1 MYAQVLLANP
11 ARSTRKAFSYSI
23 PDHLKDKLQ
32 VGQQIIVP
40 FGKRKDVG
48 FVVGFAETAEVEK
61 TRDILEIVSEEP
73 LFDEKQLE
81 LAKWIAEYYCCF
93 LMAAVKLVIGTR
105 FENSNIRKSD
115 IQASR
120 ISAVEYQISNI
131 VPKLT
136 FYQEKALVEI
146 NKAIEKKQAD
156 TFLLYGVTGS
166 GKTEVYMRAI
176 AKVLEL
182 GRSAIVL
189 VPEIALTP
197 QMVERFTG
205 RFGEQVAV
213 VHSQMTLKQRR
224 VAGDLVAKGEK
235 RIVLGA
241 RSALF
246 VPVKDLGIVVIDE
259 EFEGSYKQDKS
270 PRYHAREVAKKM
282 GELHSAI
289 LVLGSAT
296 PSIETFYETSNR
308 LSLPERINQQPL
320 PEVEIVDM
328 RKEKAGV
335 LSRRLKELL
344 VETFEKKEQAIL
356 FLNRRGFF
364 TFLLCQMCGFSFA
377 CPTCSVS
384 LAYDHKD
391 KKLRCG
397 HCEYK
402 IDPPR
407 SCPQCNSESL
417 RFFGTGTQRI
427 EQEVSKLLP
436 KARIMRYD
444 RDTVSKRG
452 SHEKL
457 FRIFSDGEADILIGT
472 QMIAK
477 GLDIPSVTLVGA
489 VSADIGL
496 QFPDFRSAE
505 TTFHLLTQVAGRAG
519 RHHLP
524 GKVVIQS
531 YTPDHY
537 AIQAAAKHDYESFY
551 NQELKYRE
559 ELGYPPFSKLITLVI
574 SGKNG
579 AKASKIADDLAVFLR
594 NGLGTGD
601 SGLGTRV
608 LGPVPAVLSKI
619 RGDYRYRILLKG
631 KNLPA
636 MRELVCETMEK
647 TVVPTDVRV
656 IIDVEPMGMM

>member
-1 MYAQVLLANP
+1 MYAQVLLAKP
-11 ARSTRKAFSYSI
+11 ARSTQKIFSYSI
-23 PDHLKDKLQ
+23 PDNLKEKLVVGLQ
-32 VGQQIIVP
+32 VLVP
-40 FGKRKDVG
+40 FGKRRDIG
-48 FVVGFAETAEVEK
+48 FVVGFSETAEVEK
-61 TRDILEIVSEEP
+61 TRDILEIFGDEP

-81 LAKWIAEYYCCF
+81 LAKWMAEYYCCY
-93 LMAAVKLVIGTR
+93 LMTALKLMLPLAAVSTKHQIT
-105 FENSNIRKSD
+105 NPKQYQNPNI
-115 IQASR
+115 
-120 ISAVEYQISNI
+120 QI
-131 VPKLT
+131 PKLKEA
-136 FYQEKALVEI
+136 QGKALVEI
-146 NKAIEKKQAD
+146 SKAIETKLAE

-166 GKTEVYMRAI
+166 GKTEVYMQAI

-182 GRSAIVL
+182 GKSAIVL

-197 QMVERFTG
+197 QMVERFVE

-213 VHSQMTLKQRR
+213 VHSHMTLKQRR
-224 VAGDLVAKGEK
+224 VARDSVARGEK

-246 VPVKDLGIVVIDE
+246 APVKELGIVVIDE

-270 PRYHAREVAKKM
+270 PRYHAREVAKKLC
-282 GELHSAI
+282 EIHRAV

-296 PSIETFYETSNR
+296 PSIETFYETKNR
-308 LSLPERINQQPL
+308 LSLPERINQQPM
-320 PEVEIVDM
+320 PAVEIVDM
-328 RKEKAGV
+328 RKEHKGA
-335 LSRRLKELL
+335 LSQKLRELL
-344 VETFEKKEQAIL
+344 VETFEKKEQSIL

-364 TFLLCQMCGFSFA
+364 TFLMCQKCGFSFS

-384 LAYDHKD
+384 LAYDHNE

-402 IDPPR
+402 IDPPK
-407 SCPQCNSESL
+407 SCPRCNEEAL

-427 EQEVSKLLP
+427 EQEVAKLLP

-444 RDTVSKRG
+444 RDSTSKRG
-452 SHEKL
+452 SHERL
-457 FRIFSDGEADILIGT
+457 FRTFSDGEADILIGT

-531 YTPDHY
+531 YTPEHY

-551 NQELKYRE
+551 NQELKNRE
-559 ELGYPPFSKLITLVI
+559 ELSYPPFSKLITLVI

-594 NGLGTGD
+594 KGLGTGCQ
-601 SGLGTRV
+601 V

-631 KNLPA
+631 KDLPA

-656 IIDVEPMGMM
+656 IVDVEPLGLL

>member
-1 MYAQVLLANP
+1 
-11 ARSTRKAFSYSI
+11 
-23 PDHLKDKLQ
+23 D
-32 VGQQIIVP
+32 
-40 FGKRKDVG
+40 
-48 FVVGFAETAEVEK
+48 
-61 TRDILEIVSEEP
+61 EP

-81 LAKWIAEYYCCF
+81 LAKWISNYYCCF
-93 LMAAVKLVIGTR
+93 LMSALKLMIGVDAARNKRQETR
-105 FENSNIRKSD
+105 SKKIPNLNI
-115 IQASR
+115 
-120 ISAVEYQISNI
+120 QI
-131 VPKLT
+131 PKLREA
-136 FYQEKALVEI
+136 QRKALVEI
-146 NKAIEKKQAD
+146 EKSIDAKQAE

-176 AKVLEL
+176 AEVLEQ
-182 GRSAIVL
+182 GRGAIVL

-213 VHSQMTLKQRR
+213 IHSHMTLKQRR
-224 VAGDLVAKGEK
+224 VARDLVARGER

-246 VPVKDLGIVVIDE
+246 APVKDLGIVVIDE

-270 PRYHAREVAKKM
+270 PRYHAREVAKKLC
-282 GELHSAI
+282 EIHQAV

-296 PSIETFYETSNR
+296 PSIETFYETKQR
-308 LSLPERINQQPL
+308 LSLPERINKQPM

-328 RKEKAGV
+328 RKERPGA
-335 LSRRLKELL
+335 LSKTLQNLL
-344 VETFEKKEQAIL
+344 VETFEKKEQSIL

-364 TFLLCQMCGFSFA
+364 TFLMCQKCGFSFS

-391 KKLRCG
+391 KRLRCG
-397 HCEYK
+397 HCSFQIE
-402 IDPPR
+402 PPR
-407 SCPQCNSESL
+407 SCPRCNEEAL

-427 EQEVSKLLP
+427 EQEAAKLLP

-444 RDTVSKRG
+444 RDSTSKRG
-452 SHEKL
+452 SHDKL
-457 FRIFSDGEADILIGT
+457 FKTFSDGEADILIGT

-531 YTPDHY
+531 YTPEHY
-537 AIQAAAKHDYESFY
+537 AIQAAAKHDYEGFY
-551 NQELKYRE
+551 NQELKHRE
-559 ELGYPPFSKLITLVI
+559 ELSYPPFAKLVSLVI
-574 SGKNG
+574 SGQDCSKV
-579 AKASKIADDLAVFLR
+579 SKIADDLANFIKK
-594 NGLGTGD
+594 GLGTGD
-601 SGLGTRV
+601 LGLTTRV
-608 LGPVPAVLSKI
+608 LGPVPAVLSRL
-619 RGDYRYRILLKG
+619 RGDYRFRILLKG
-631 KNLPA
+631 KDLAA
-636 MRELVCETMEK
+636 MRSAIAETLEK
-647 TVVPTDVRV
+647 TVVPIDVRV
-656 IIDVEPMGMM
+656 IVDVEPMGMM

>member
-1 MYAQVLLANP
+1 MYAHVLLAKP
-11 ARSTRKAFSYSI
+11 ARSTQKIFSYSV
-23 PDHLKDKLQ
+23 PDELKDKIQ
-32 VGQQIIVP
+32 VGQQIMVP
-40 FGKRKDVG
+40 FGKRRDLG
-48 FVVGFAETAEVEK
+48 YVVGFSETAEVEK
-61 TRDILEIVSEEP
+61 TKDILEIVSEEP
-73 LFDEKQLE
+73 LFDAKQLE
-81 LAKWIAEYYCCF
+81 LAKWMAEYYCCF
-93 LMAAVKLVIGTR
+93 LMAAVKLMIGADAARNKKQETR
-105 FENSNIRKSD
+105 TKQEPSNN
-115 IQASR
+115 IQ
-120 ISAVEYQISNI
+120 I
-131 VPKLT
+131 PKLREA
-136 FYQEKALVEI
+136 QGKALSEI
-146 NKAIEKKQAD
+146 EKAIEKKQAE

-182 GRSAIVL
+182 GKSAIVL

-197 QMVERFTG
+197 QMVERFVG

-213 VHSQMTLKQRR
+213 VHSHMTLKQRR
-224 VAGDLVAKGEK
+224 VARDWVAGGEK

-246 VPVKDLGIVVIDE
+246 APVQDLGIVVIDE

-270 PRYHAREVAKKM
+270 PRYHAREVAKKLC
-282 GELHSAI
+282 EIHQAV

-296 PSIETFYETSNR
+296 PSIETFFEVKHR
-308 LSLPERINQQPL
+308 LSLPERINQQPM

-328 RKEKAGV
+328 RKEHKGA
-335 LSRRLKELL
+335 LSQKLRDLL
-344 VETFEKKEQAIL
+344 VETFEKKEQSIL

-364 TFLLCQMCGFSFA
+364 TFLMCQKCGFSFS

-384 LAYDHKD
+384 LAYDHHD

-407 SCPQCNSESL
+407 SCPRCNEEAL

-427 EQEVSKLLP
+427 EQEVAKLLP
-436 KARIMRYD
+436 RARIMRYD
-444 RDTVSKRG
+444 RDTVTKRG

-457 FRIFSDGEADILIGT
+457 FKTFSEGEADVLIGT

-477 GLDIPSVTLVGA
+477 GLDIPSVTMVGA

-531 YTPDHY
+531 YTPEHY

-551 NQELKYRE
+551 NQELKHRE
-559 ELGYPPFSKLITLVI
+559 ELSYPPFSKLITLVI

-579 AKASKIADDLAVFLR
+579 AKVSKIADDLAGFLKK
-594 NGLGTGD
+594 GG
-601 SGLGTRV
+601 SVARV

-631 KNLPA
+631 KDLPA
-636 MRELVCETMEK
+636 MRNLVCETMEK

-656 IIDVEPMGMM
+656 IVDVEPMALL